1 MITRKKRKSGPPRR
15 RPALDGQVHRQA
27 PSQRAALPGL
37 IVVVSIFFILHPLHV
52 VLWSMDQASPEAWG
66 RISASHHRLPVS
78 DSCI

>member
-37 IVVVSIFFILHPLHV
+37 IVVVSIFFIFVTPFTSSSGRWIKPLQRHG
-52 VLWSMDQASPEAWG
+52 DASVP
-66 RISASHHRLPVS
+66 RIIDCP
-78 DSCI
+78 